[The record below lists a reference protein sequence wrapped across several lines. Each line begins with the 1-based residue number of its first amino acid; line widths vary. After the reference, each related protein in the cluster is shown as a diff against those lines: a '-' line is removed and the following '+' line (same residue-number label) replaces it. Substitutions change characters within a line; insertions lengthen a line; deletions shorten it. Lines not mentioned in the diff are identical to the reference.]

1 MSSPSDPS
9 SPSSPSDP
17 SDPSS
22 PSASVPPDARP
33 WWRSSVVAP
42 IAVLVVVG
50 ALAIATVAGPSDD
63 AGAPARPPDGP
74 PSDAPPIN
82 PEDFEE
88 ARRAL
93 DALAT
98 REAGDPRA
106 LGSPDAPIVMIEWAD
121 FLCPFCGV
129 FARDTEPGLIARYVD
144 TGLLRI
150 EWRDLPFQGEQA
162 VLAAIGGQAAAQQ
175 DAFWEYHEAMYAAN
189 LRSAERRVNDAFLLA
204 VASDLGLDVERFAAD
219 LADPVLLERIR
230 SEAELGQ
237 ALGISGTPAFI
248 IGGYPLIGAQPIES
262 FEQLI
267 AVAAQD
273 AGVELP
279 AGVGLP

>member
-1 MSSPSDPS
+1 MPSPSDPS
-9 SPSSPSDP
+9 SPSE
-17 SDPSS
+17 PSS
-22 PSASVPPDARP
+22 PSGASSASASASADARP

-42 IAVLVVVG
+42 LAVLVVVG

-63 AGAPARPPDGP
+63 AGAPAG
-74 PSDAPPIN
+74 PSDAQPSNAPPIG

-93 DALAT
+93 DSLAT
-98 REAGDPRA
+98 RDPGDPRA

-129 FARDTEPGLIARYVD
+129 FARDTEPELIAQYVD
-144 TGLLRI
+144 AGLLRI
-150 EWRDLPFQGEQA
+150 EWRDLPFQGDQA

-175 DAFWEYHEAMYAAN
+175 DAFWAYHEAMYAAN
-189 LRSAERRVNDAFLLA
+189 LRSAENRVNDAFLLE
-204 VASDLGLDVERFAAD
+204 VAADLGLDVGRFAAD
-219 LADPVLLERIR
+219 LADPVLFERVR
-230 SEAELGQ
+230 SDTELGQ

-248 IGGYPLIGAQPIES
+248 IGGYPLVGAQPIAS
-262 FEQLI
+262 FHQVI
-267 AVAAQD
+267 AVAAQA

-279 AGVGLP
+279 AGAGLP

>member
-1 MSSPSDPS
+1 MS
-9 SPSSPSDP
+9 SPSSPSDQ
-17 SDPSS
+17 SEASNSS
-22 PSASVPPDARP
+22 ATASADARP

-42 IAVLVVVG
+42 LAVLAVVG
-50 ALAIATVAGPSDD
+50 ALAIVTVAGPSDGPGA
-63 AGAPARPPDGP
+63 AGGPDGAQ
-74 PSDAPPIN
+74 PSDAPPID

-93 DALAT
+93 DSLAT
-98 REAGDPRA
+98 REPGDPRA
-106 LGSPDAPIVMIEWAD
+106 LGSADAPIVMIEWAD

-129 FARDTEPGLIARYVD
+129 FARDTEPELIARYVD
-144 TGLLRI
+144 EGLLRI

-175 DAFWEYHEAMYAAN
+175 DAFWEYHEAMFAAN
-189 LRSAERRVNDAFLLA
+189 LRSAENRVDDAFLLD
-204 VASDLGLDVERFAAD
+204 VASDLGLDVSRFASD
-219 LADPVLLERIR
+219 LADPVLFERVR
-230 SEAELGQ
+230 SDAELGQ

-262 FEQLI
+262 FHQVI
-267 AVAAQD
+267 AVAADD

-279 AGVGLP
+279 EGVGLP